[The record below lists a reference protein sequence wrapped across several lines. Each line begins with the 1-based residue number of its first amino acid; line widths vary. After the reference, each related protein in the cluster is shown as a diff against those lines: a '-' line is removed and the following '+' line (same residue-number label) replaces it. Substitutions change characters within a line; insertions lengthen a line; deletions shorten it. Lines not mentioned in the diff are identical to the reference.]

1 MLSGHARALQQAR
14 YQGTDG
20 VAALLRAL
28 AGTSPVALAEPDL
41 ESRASTDP
49 PLAAL
54 PSANDPNVWS
64 GRALQSVLN
73 SK

>member
-14 YQGTDG
+14 YQEAER
-20 VAALLRAL
+20 VAALLGAS
-28 AGTSPVALAEPDL
+28 AGTSPAALAEPDL

-49 PLAAL
+49 RRAAL
-54 PSANDPNVWS
+54 PSANDLNVWS

>member
-1 MLSGHARALQQAR
+1 MALQQAR
-14 YQGTDG
+14 YKGTKR
-20 VAALLRAL
+20 VAALLGAL

-54 PSANDPNVWS
+54 PCPAV
-64 GRALQSVLN
+64 RCKAC
-73 SK
+73 